1 LKRRVIVVTDGDNI
15 AKEAVEIAATN
26 IGGRCISASS
36 GNPTSMSG
44 KDIVR
49 LILQAKYDPVI
60 VMVDDRGNTG
70 VGSGEKALHYIIND
84 EEVEVMGVVAVASNS
99 PKVRGV
105 RVDFSVDKFGNVF
118 PKAVDKDGNVKKD
131 RLLKGDT
138 VNSLADIDI
147 PIVVGIGDPGK
158 MSGYDTLLMGS
169 PILTRA
175 LEIIIDNYNKNLHKF
190 PQ

>member
-1 LKRRVIVVTDGDNI
+1 MKRRVIIVTDGDDI
-15 AKEAVEIAATN
+15 AKEAVEIATIN
-26 IGGRCISASS
+26 VGGRCISASS
-36 GNPTSMSG
+36 GNPTTMAGS
-44 KDIVR
+44 DIVR
-49 LILQAKYDPVI
+49 LIQQTKYDPVV

-70 VGSGEKALHYIIND
+70 VGSGEKALHYIINSD
-84 EEVEVMGVVAVASNS
+84 AVEVIGVVAVASNS

-105 RVDFSVDKFGNVF
+105 RVDYSVDKFGNVF

-147 PIVVGIGDPGK
+147 PIIVGIGDPGK

-175 LEIIIDNYNKNLHKF
+175 LQIIIDNYNNNLKKF
-190 PQ
+190 P